1 MKYCQHCQVEVL
13 TETKVCPLCH
23 QSLSVNDTQ
32 GNESFPAY
40 SKSRNRWRKIVRA
53 TSISA
58 SAIIIAAV
66 LVNVFT
72 WAGHAWSVIV
82 AAGVLYV
89 WLCGLLTFRKATLLG
104 VKLMSHSIGLTGLLV
119 IVNIFSK
126 NVNEA
131 SLTWAATYAI
141 PAIDILF
148 IVGINILMIA
158 KKHTMRDFLISQFA
172 LSIIGFAPL
181 ILALL
186 GFANPM
192 SMSIAAAIISG
203 VTIIGCFLFAKK
215 IVISE
220 LVRKFHV

>member
-1 MKYCQHCQVEVL
+1 MKYCQHCQVKVL
-13 TETKVCPLCH
+13 TATDRCPLCH
-23 QSLSVNDTQ
+23 QTLGTNDTQ
-32 GNESFPAY
+32 GQESFPAY
-40 SKSRNRWRKIVRA
+40 SKQRNRWRKIVRA

-58 SAIIIAAV
+58 STVIVAAV

-72 WAGHAWSVIV
+72 WAGHAWSIIV
-82 AAGVLYV
+82 TAGVLYT

-119 IVNIFSK
+119 LVNLFST

-148 IVGINILMIA
+148 IAIINILMIA

-181 ILALL
+181 VLALV
-186 GFANPM
+186 GIANPM
-192 SMSIAAAIISG
+192 FMSIAAAIISG
-203 VTIIGCFLFAKK
+203 VTIAGCFLFAKK

-220 LVRKFHV
+220 LARKFHL